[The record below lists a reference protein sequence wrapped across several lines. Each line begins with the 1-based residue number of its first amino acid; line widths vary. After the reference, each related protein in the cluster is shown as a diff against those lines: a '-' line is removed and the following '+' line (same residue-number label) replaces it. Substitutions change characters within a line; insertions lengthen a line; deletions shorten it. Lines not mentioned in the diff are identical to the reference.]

1 LRLRV
6 EIGMMYAR
14 LRYGLNF
21 ADDNLIDAVG
31 SSRTPVL
38 LIHDLDDVNIRASGE
53 KRG

>member
-1 LRLRV
+1 
-6 EIGMMYAR
+6 MMYAR